1 MIYFLTGWK
10 RWLPCVLGLG
20 LVFFMAPIDAQEQW
34 PSHPV
39 KLVVSSSAGGGT
51 DMYARLLSQALGE
64 TFKQQFIVDNRPGAS
79 GNIGAAYVAHAPAD
93 GYTFL
98 VSANT
103 ALTING
109 SLYKNLSYDADKDFV
124 PIARVLGPL
133 VLVVPQVLSSACLS

>member
-51 DMYARLLSQALGE
+51 DMYARLLSQALG
-64 TFKQQFIVDNRPGAS
+64 RPLS
-79 GNIGAAYVAHAPAD
+79 SSSLS
-93 GYTFL
+93 T
-98 VSANT
+98 T
-103 ALTING
+103 AQ
-109 SLYKNLSYDADKDFV
+109 
-124 PIARVLGPL
+124 ARVAIL
-133 VLVVPQVLSSACLS
+133 VRPMSPTRQPMATPFW